1 MTNIDYKSVLEK
13 IPSLFNINLNEK
25 EGEKLLFEKLS
36 SIIEYN
42 FCGIYFLNPESA
54 ILKYSSLN
62 DLKSNEVIKLSKSV
76 KKELF
81 TDCGFVFDKSSNIQ

>member
-1 MTNIDYKSVLEK
+1 MANIDYKSVLEK

-54 ILKYSSLN
+54 ILKYS
-62 DLKSNEVIKLSKSV
+62 
-76 KKELF
+76 
-81 TDCGFVFDKSSNIQ
+81 